1 MGDGMTTTI
10 IVALVSAGVGAA
22 VAWIFA
28 RSSGSSEIQ
37 RIRSETGERL
47 ASEAKARAVA
57 EDRAARVPVLEDQVR
72 VQHVEISDFKA
83 KHAEVSAKLAA
94 AEKKTTDEVALL
106 LGAKEALAEQ
116 FQNVANKI
124 FEERGAKFVVQNK
137 EALEV
142 ILSPFRERLG
152 EFKAKVE
159 LVYDKESKERFS
171 LQNEIKR
178 LVELNSKISEDAV
191 NLTNALR
198 GQSKTQGNWGELIL
212 EKVLEESGLRKGKE
226 YDVQVSA
233 NLEDGGRAQPDVIVR
248 LPEGKNIIVDSKV
261 SLTAYDQYCS
271 ADSDQLKAEALSR
284 HIASIRAHM
293 ASLSGKNY
301 QVLYGVKALDY
312 VLMFM
317 PIEPAFKL
325 AMESDKNLFTDSF
338 RKNIMI
344 VGPWNLLVSLRTIAS
359 IWRYEY
365 QNRNAQEL
373 ARQCTALYDKFV
385 GFIADIE
392 DIGKWIN
399 AAQGSFD
406 AALGKLSSGKGNLVR
421 QVERIRQLGLK
432 PSKLLPQALVDSALE
447 GEINDEDDETPKLS

>member
-1 MGDGMTTTI
+1 
-10 IVALVSAGVGAA
+10 
-22 VAWIFA
+22 
-28 RSSGSSEIQ
+28 
-37 RIRSETGERL
+37 
-47 ASEAKARAVA
+47 
-57 EDRAARVPVLEDQVR
+57 
-72 VQHVEISDFKA
+72 
-83 KHAEVSAKLAA
+83 
-94 AEKKTTDEVALL
+94 
-106 LGAKEALAEQ
+106 
-116 FQNVANKI
+116 
-124 FEERGAKFVVQNK
+124 
-137 EALEV
+137 
-142 ILSPFRERLG
+142 
-152 EFKAKVE
+152 
-159 LVYDKESKERFS
+159 
-171 LQNEIKR
+171 
-178 LVELNSKISEDAV
+178 
-191 NLTNALR
+191 
-198 GQSKTQGNWGELIL
+198 
-212 EKVLEESGLRKGKE
+212 
-226 YDVQVSA
+226 
-233 NLEDGGRAQPDVIVR
+233 
-248 LPEGKNIIVDSKV
+248 
-261 SLTAYDQYCS
+261 
-271 ADSDQLKAEALSR
+271 
-284 HIASIRAHM
+284 M

-392 DIGKWIN
+392 DIGKRIN